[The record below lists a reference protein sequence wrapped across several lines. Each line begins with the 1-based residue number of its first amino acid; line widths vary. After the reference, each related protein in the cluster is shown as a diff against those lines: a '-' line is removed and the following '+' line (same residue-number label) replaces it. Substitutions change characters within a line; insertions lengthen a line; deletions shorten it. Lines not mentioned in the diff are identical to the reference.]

1 MVTFLII
8 VAIALA
14 SLAVWQLL
22 RVFEGTAKLK
32 GGDSFVPTD
41 AENKYQGRMM
51 LLFMF
56 GYFAFFAW
64 LYVRYAPHFL
74 PESASEHGLVL
85 DQLLDFNF
93 LIITVVFVITH
104 VFLFYFAFKY
114 TYSSDRKATFFTHS
128 NKLELLWTTVPAVFL
143 AVIIVYGLSAWMD
156 ITDEAPEGSLTIE
169 LYPKQFDW
177 TARYSGSDSLLGA
190 SNYNMISGVN
200 PLGVITNGS
209 LTSKQQELTEEIAG
223 LKEELETVP
232 KGGLKEEEIIETIG
246 KRERQLARV
255 SSFEGLEAASLVAG
269 DDDILVKTEFYLPVG
284 ESVEFIFRSRDV
296 IHSAYMP
303 HFRAQMNCVPGMTT
317 SLNFISRKTTE
328 EMREITDNPDFDY
341 LLLCNKICGAAHY
354 NMQMVIKVV
363 EPEVYSKW
371 ITEQETFAESIQP
384 ADEEGMAEATNVT
397 RNEISMIEQ

>member
-8 VAIALA
+8 VAIVLA
-14 SLAVWQLL
+14 SLAVWQLM

-32 GGDSFVPTD
+32 GGVSYVPTD
-41 AENKYQGRMM
+41 GENKYQGKMM

-85 DQLLDFNF
+85 DDLLNFNF
-93 LIITVVFVITH
+93 LIITLVFVITH

-114 TYSSDRKATFFTHS
+114 TYSSERKATYFTHS

-143 AVIIVYGLSAWMD
+143 AVIIVYGLKAWLE
-156 ITDEAPEGSLTIE
+156 ITDEAPEGSLTVE

-177 TARYSGSDSLLGA
+177 TARYSGADSVLGA
-190 SNYNMISGVN
+190 SNYNMISGTN
-200 PLGVITNGS
+200 PLGVITEGS
-209 LTSKQQELTEEIAG
+209 LSAMQQELSDDIAS
-223 LKEELETVP
+223 LKEQLEAAP
-232 KGGLKEEEIIETIG
+232 KGGLKEAELIETIG

-255 SSFEGLEAASLVAG
+255 SSFEGLEAAALAAG

-317 SLNFISRKTTE
+317 TLNFVSRLTTE
-328 EMREITDNPDFDY
+328 QMREKTGNPDFDY

-354 NMQMVIKVV
+354 NMKMVIKVV
-363 EPEVYSKW
+363 EPEVYRQW
-371 ITEQETFAESIQP
+371 ITEQETFAKSLVPE
-384 ADEEGMAEATNVT
+384 EEGMAEEIKLSG
-397 RNEISMIEQ
+397 NEISMIEQ